1 MITSVKP
8 LTTGLLKAMYS
19 HHLPS
24 KGKSGFSFGG
34 WGGGVYTGYSV
45 IADGKTG
52 NKIYKHSREP
62 YSYKSNYHSN
72 G

>member
-19 HHLPS
+19 HHLHS

-34 WGGGVYTGYSV
+34 YTGYSV
-45 IADGKTG
+45 IADGKTD